1 MTSNMNPY
9 LVKIGIGS
17 IFAAVSS
24 ILLAAE
30 AHVETAL
37 QAAERWGLLSVVAVI
52 IILSVLY
59 MYYQQCRFM
68 QTDYMQL
75 LTKVHRALTRVA
87 DGYENCPCGDDG
99 WDSDGEEQEQTP
111 GGTTKAVERVN
122 RRRRRADDREA
133 NQ

>member
-87 DGYENCPCGDDG
+87 DGYENCHCGDDG

-111 GGTTKAVERVN
+111 GGTTKAVERV
-122 RRRRRADDREA
+122 RRRQRRADDRGE